1 MKIRS
6 IIWAAAGLLI
16 LASNTY
22 AGHGHSESSGLS
34 DKFYHKYDFLMSHKE
49 EIGLTDPQT
58 KTLDELKFQLK
69 RKTIETEAKQ
79 ELAMVEVWQEL
90 NQDKPDMAK
99 VDNAINAKYAAKAE
113 AARAQAAALV
123 DLTSLL
129 DENQRTAM
137 KKIGR
142 QEKGASY
149 KEATQRADKIGEA
162 MNDLLKSY
170 AINIVKLIGES
181 GNLATSDIETAVK
194 AIEGAG
200 LTGKERFTKARMF
213 AKTHLV
219 KMSSAAKLQIAK
231 DPEVVSIMKTFDIDL
246 SIEADL
252 NNLLNG
258 SRRPTSDEIRIAKA
272 ILAEME
278 GKK

>member
-142 QEKGASY
+142 QEKGAS
-149 KEATQRADKIGEA
+149 
-162 MNDLLKSY
+162 
-170 AINIVKLIGES
+170 
-181 GNLATSDIETAVK
+181 
-194 AIEGAG
+194 
-200 LTGKERFTKARMF
+200 
-213 AKTHLV
+213 
-219 KMSSAAKLQIAK
+219 
-231 DPEVVSIMKTFDIDL
+231 
-246 SIEADL
+246 
-252 NNLLNG
+252 
-258 SRRPTSDEIRIAKA
+258 
-272 ILAEME
+272 
-278 GKK
+278 